1 MAITRSVSAS
11 KFQLGNPRH
20 PNAVPRDEPAEEV
33 EMVNGRPWKRN
44 WPMPCS
50 ICGRIMYGYAPEDL
64 PAGWPYPPGMADSSR
79 LTFAGGHRITCGRS
93 ECVQASQD
101 EHFAWCQEER
111 ARIKERKLMDA
122 AAQRADEA
130 EARSRWGD

>member
-1 MAITRSVSAS
+1 MRINNGFTPS
-11 KFQLGNPRH
+11 KYPIGHPKH
-20 PNAVPRDEPAEEV
+20 PNAVPRDEPAEET
-33 EMVNGRPWKRN
+33 ETVNGRLWRRN
-44 WPMPCS
+44 WPMLCH
-50 ICGRIMYGYAPEDL
+50 ICRRVMYGYAPLEL
-64 PAGWPYPPGMADSSR
+64 PADWPYPPGKADSTPLDFVR
-79 LTFAGGHRITCGRS
+79 GHRITCGRS

-130 EARSRWGD
+130 EARNRWGD